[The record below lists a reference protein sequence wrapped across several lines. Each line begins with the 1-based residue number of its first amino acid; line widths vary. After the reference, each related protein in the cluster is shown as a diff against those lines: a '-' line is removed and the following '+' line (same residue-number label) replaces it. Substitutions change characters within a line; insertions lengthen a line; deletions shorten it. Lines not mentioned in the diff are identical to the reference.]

1 MNVEICA
8 PHVSTGVDIERVCR
22 THHTS
27 NGREPGPEE
36 VAAIL
41 AAVVGSDVLDSG
53 IPDMAYDEDSGCSGG
68 RNSAE
73 IVSKGED
80 RPAVGDSAES
90 RIRSIREPAVVDKL
104 GAHDGI
110 LAGLPGRTL
119 SLRLEEES
127 AYTSP
132 TRCGRRTLS
141 VA

>member
-8 PHVSTGVDIERVCR
+8 PHVSTGVDIERVSR

-27 NGREPGPEE
+27 DGGEPGPEE

-41 AAVVGSDVLDSG
+41 AAVVGSDVLDSWV
-53 IPDMAYDEDSGCSGG
+53 PDMAYDEDSGRSGG
-68 RNSAE
+68 RDGTK

-104 GAHDGI
+104 SANDGI
-110 LAGLPGRTL
+110 LTVPN
-119 SLRLEEES
+119 
-127 AYTSP
+127 TS
-132 TRCGRRTLS
+132 
-141 VA
+141 